1 MMDALV
7 YYNWQLFG
15 MVYSSTTS
23 GIAASKEVQHLARTL
38 YPTYTEPNGNG
49 EFVGNNARVLLAST
63 SLIYHQDRV
72 INNTESEGPLQAVK
86 ATGATIT
93 VIWVDQSDF
102 VAVMKVAASIGMTGE
117 NRAWLVTE
125 DMTYRISQ
133 SDTQLKEAVQGMLG
147 FRVSLNET
155 AYQKWKVTE
164 MVATPAANI
173 WSALAWDS
181 VQVYA
186 RALDI
191 MSAGN
196 VDFLDGAL
204 LLAQLRKVDYTGLT
218 GRIHFTSGGDRI
230 MMLDFINC
238 NNGVFAKVGSW
249 ADGYG
254 QVVSTSVLTVP
265 NRTLIVWPGTSNVVP
280 TGELIGGHI
289 AVGVLLPV
297 APSGSSI
304 LAISKAA
311 LLLAAAEISS
321 SGTLLPGFT
330 FSLDIRTVYTTKEI
344 MDAAVLLQQ
353 NPSLNCYIGVYDSY
367 FTEVVHP
374 LFRYG
379 LYPQVAFQSRS
390 VNLDDR
396 SKYAFL
402 VRVAPS
408 DIEWIRAIIEV
419 IESLNWMRISSL
431 YTDQPHGAEYAGVL
445 KFESE
450 AIKRFGESF
459 DTGGKYA
466 IPFDNPDISGVLA
479 QIKQSGSSVCDI
491 HIARLS

>member
-1 MMDALV
+1 MLTPVSNACVAGASKPQLSFHASASLLSSGTLYPNFMRVCPASSTLASAMMDALV

-102 VAVMKVAASIGMTGE
+102 AAVMKVAASIGMTGE

-238 NNGVFAKVGSW
+238 NNGVFVKVGSW
-249 ADGYG
+249 AEQDRRMGSSLSG
-254 QVVSTSVLTVP
+254 VIQSA
-265 NRTLIVWPGTSNVVP
+265 IVWPSSGGKASTSPPSGLQV
-280 TGELIGGHI
+280 GGHVNI
-289 AVGVLLPV
+289 VGLAPITTLVHNEFVGTNKEASVTTTEIDGKPILL
-297 APSGSSI
+297 GSAS
-304 LAISKAA
+304 
-311 LLLAAAEISS
+311 
-321 SGTLLPGFT
+321 F
-330 FSLDIRTVYTTKEI
+330 
-344 MDAAVLLQQ
+344 
-353 NPSLNCYIGVYDSY
+353 
-367 FTEVVHP
+367 VH
-374 LFRYG
+374 
-379 LYPQVAFQSRS
+379 A
-390 VNLDDR
+390 
-396 SKYAFL
+396 
-402 VRVAPS
+402 
-408 DIEWIRAIIEV
+408 
-419 IESLNWMRISSL
+419 
-431 YTDQPHGAEYAGVL
+431 
-445 KFESE
+445 
-450 AIKRFGESF
+450 
-459 DTGGKYA
+459 
-466 IPFDNPDISGVLA
+466 
-479 QIKQSGSSVCDI
+479 
-491 HIARLS
+491 